1 MVLVAA
7 SLGVLDA
14 AIGANWD
21 LVVLFGV
28 IAIVAAVDVVRSTSR
43 RAPIRLRSDLVAWMD
58 RRAAAHGERV
68 EDVAD
73 RAVAAFRAGIVGNED
88 A

>member
-21 LVVLFGV
+21 LVVVLGV
-28 IAIVAAVDVVRSTSR
+28 IAVVTVTDVVRATSG
-43 RAPIRLRSDLVAWMD
+43 RAPIRLRADLVAWMD

-73 RAVAAFRAGIVGNED
+73 RAVAAYRAGLVGNED

>member
-7 SLGVLDA
+7 SLGALDA

-28 IAIVAAVDVVRSTSR
+28 ITIVTVTDVVRATSG
-43 RAPIRLRSDLVAWMD
+43 RAPIRLRSDLLAWMD
-58 RRAAAHGERV
+58 RRAAAHGERM

-73 RAVAAFRAGIVGNED
+73 RAVAAYRAGIVGDED